1 MLAGPDATPETIEI
15 IRIENGFDKPVIVQ
29 YLAWLNNLVHGDL
42 GTSYLYRQPVLK
54 LALKAL
60 APTFQLVLSTF
71 ILTLLIGIPVG
82 VLAASKAKSWVDIL
96 IGNISAL
103 VLGFPPFWFGLIL
116 LMFFAVR
123 LNWVPASGWVPFSKN
138 PIEAMRLL
146 LLPSLSIAIIRGL
159 ALARFVRS
167 AMLESLAGDYIRTAK
182 AKGVP
187 KWQIIWKHAFPNA
200 LVPTVTI
207 LGIQLGV
214 MLGGAVVIERVF
226 TRPGISSLLI
236 GAIATR
242 DYAVVQG
249 VVLVIVVWFA
259 LINLIVDISYGIIDP
274 RIRRQA

>member
-1 MLAGPDATPETIEI
+1 
-15 IRIENGFDKPVIVQ
+15 
-29 YLAWLNNLVHGDL
+29 
-42 GTSYLYRQPVLK
+42 
-54 LALKAL
+54 
-60 APTFQLVLSTF
+60 
-71 ILTLLIGIPVG
+71 
-82 VLAASKAKSWVDIL
+82 
-96 IGNISAL
+96 
-103 VLGFPPFWFGLIL
+103 
-116 LMFFAVR
+116 
-123 LNWVPASGWVPFSKN
+123 
-138 PIEAMRLL
+138 MRLL

-167 AMLESLAGDYIRTAK
+167 AMMESLAGDYIRTAK

-187 KWQIIWKHAFPNA
+187 HWQIIWKHAFPNA